1 MADRKR
7 NRRKNEKEEKQT
19 CTKEEYA
26 VAKFMRFN
34 APTRDAKFVP
44 VGNYV
49 KCFVAS
55 KVVDALMDS
64 KWAKGTTKGDIQFT
78 DRKSVVAFCD
88 RLLSKGLFHRAM
100 KIKSKRK
107 KKEEE
112 SAAEEEKKKK
122 KKSKKDTESKK
133 DTDKESKKDEDEESK
148 KDKEKSDEKED
159 SKKDEDKKKD
169 EEKKKKEKK
178 LRLDMHEDQRFVDG
192 EDIYVWIFD
201 PVPAKTFIIGLLM
214 VVGAAALCLFPLWP
228 GEMRIGVY
236 YISLVGASFVGFI
249 LLLVLLRFILFCALW
264 ILTLGKLHFWL
275 LPNLTEDVGFIDS
288 FRPLYTYKIY
298 KPSDKD
304 SEQEKKKKS
313 KKEKKEKESDK
324 DETETGDDLDKEEQE
339 FEMVHPEDVDFD
351 DDEEE
356 SGEGQTEDGGPID
369 DDYDEES
376 QNDSENKKDK

>member
-1 MADRKR
+1 
-7 NRRKNEKEEKQT
+7 
-19 CTKEEYA
+19 
-26 VAKFMRFN
+26 MRFN

-339 FEMVHPEDVDFD
+339 FEMVQPEDVDF